1 MPAREGVV
9 QAVRTADF
17 QKPGPAGSTLTA
29 NLGNSGAQALWPSVE
44 GRSGRAASA
53 ASLRQGRWATARVG
67 LLQGRQ
73 HQSCPC
79 PHKCVHACVGTC
91 MCMCRHMCAHVC
103 TCTGAHVGTCM
114 CVGTCVCTHVSA
126 WMWVHVCTCV
136 RVGTCVCECRCMC
149 TCMCVHACKWV
160 HVCARMCAS
169 NTPVNIYVLG

>member
-53 ASLRQGRWATARVG
+53 ASLRQGRWARARVG

-91 MCMCRHMCAHVC
+91 MCR
-103 TCTGAHVGTCM
+103 
-114 CVGTCVCTHVSA
+114 
-126 WMWVHVCTCV
+126 HVCTCV
-136 RVGTCVCECRCMC
+136 YMHGC
-149 TCMCVHACKWV
+149 TCGYMYVRGYMRVHTRECMDVGACVY
-160 HVCARMCAS
+160 VCACG
-169 NTPVNIYVLG
+169 YVCMQM